1 MGVSIHIKILTIEFI
16 IITIWFYLNLNI
28 RIRYVLTCFGICRY
42 SEWSKHRDIYRML
55 QVQDFTFVCFCSIT
69 QHFFFMLFD
78 LGHCFY
84 SKSIY
89 K

>member
-1 MGVSIHIKILTIEFI
+1 MDVSIHIKILIIEII

-55 QVQDFTFVCFCSIT
+55 QMQDFTFVLFLFHYSV
-69 QHFFFMLFD
+69 FFDTF
-78 LGHCFY
+78 
-84 SKSIY
+84 
-89 K
+89 